1 MQGEVLKGHLD
12 LLLLATVADEP
23 AHGYLVVERL
33 KERSGGALDLAEG
46 TVYPALYRL
55 ERSGLLASD
64 WDAASAGSASAG
76 ACGCGS
82 SPRPTTISG
91 PSRAADSRARGDQ
104 PAHRRRARRG
114 HRDDASA
121 ALIHGASRAASRSPS
136 PSPSG
141 SRPPSRAT
149 RSTAS

>member
-55 ERSGLLASD
+55 ERRGLLASD
-64 WDAASAGSASAG
+64 WD
-76 ACGCGS
+76 
-82 SPRPTTISG
+82 
-91 PSRAADSRARGDQ
+91 
-104 PAHRRRARRG
+104 
-114 HRDDASA
+114 
-121 ALIHGASRAASRSPS
+121 
-136 PSPSG
+136 
-141 SRPPSRAT
+141 
-149 RSTAS
+149 TASGRKRRVYRLTERGRGALAEKRDEWREFSQVVRAVLA